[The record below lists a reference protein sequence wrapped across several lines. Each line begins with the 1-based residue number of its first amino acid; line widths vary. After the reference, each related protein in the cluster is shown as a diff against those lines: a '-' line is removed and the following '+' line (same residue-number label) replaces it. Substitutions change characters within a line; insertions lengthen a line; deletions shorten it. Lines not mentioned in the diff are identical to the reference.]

1 MSKLSIVVPC
11 YNEEES
17 IPLFYPAVE
26 KVVRQMNDL
35 QIEYWFVNDGSS
47 DNSLVEMRKLHEQ
60 NPERV
65 HYVSFSRNFGKEAGL
80 YAGLQAATG
89 DYVVVMDVDLQ
100 DPPEF
105 LPQMYELLQTG
116 EYDCIGTRRV
126 DRTGEAKFKSF
137 LSDQFYHVINR
148 ISQTNIVPGARD
160 YRMMTRQMV
169 DAVLSLKEYN
179 RFSKGIFSWVGFKT
193 KYLDYHNV
201 ERVAGETDWS
211 TWKLFKYAMDGI
223 TDFSQA
229 PLSIAVWLG
238 TTSFVLSIIGL
249 LFVIIRRIVE
259 PGSSVFGWASLIS
272 SYYSADS
279 NCYALEF
286 LVSTLVVSIC
296 RSSKDQSILLR
307 KRNNDKTKK
316 PAVLVSRTINCR
328 DFNLGLH

>member
-17 IPLFYPAVE
+17 ILLFYPAVE
-26 KVVRQMNDL
+26 KVVRQMNEL
-35 QIEYWFVNDGSS
+35 KIEYWFVNDGSA
-47 DNSLVEMRKLHEQ
+47 DKSLEEMRKLHQ
-60 NPERV
+60 QDPERV

-105 LPQMYELLQTG
+105 LPQMYDLIKTG

-126 DRTGEAKFKSF
+126 DRTGEAKIKSF
-137 LSDQFYHVINR
+137 LSDQFYHIINK

-179 RFSKGIFSWVGFKT
+179 RFSKGIFSWVGSKI

-201 ERVAGETDWS
+201 ERVTGETDWS

-238 TTSFVLSIIGL
+238 TSSFVLSIIGL
-249 LFVIIRRIVE
+249 IFVIVRRIVE
-259 PGSSVFGWASLIS
+259 PGSSVFGWASM
-272 SYYSADS
+272 
-279 NCYALEF
+279 
-286 LVSTLVVSIC
+286 IC
-296 RSSKDQSILLR
+296 IILLFGGLQLLCIGILGKYIGR
-307 KRNNDKTKK
+307 IYMQVKQRPIYIIKEKK
-316 PAVLVSRTINCR
+316 
-328 DFNLGLH
+328 

>member
-47 DNSLVEMRKLHEQ
+47 DNSLTEMRKLHEQ
-60 NPERV
+60 NPKRV

-137 LSDQFYHVINR
+137 LSTQFYHV
-148 ISQTNIVPGARD
+148 
-160 YRMMTRQMV
+160 MMTRQMV
-169 DAVLSLKEYN
+169 NAVLSLKEYN

-201 ERVAGETDWS
+201 ERVAGKTDWS
-211 TWKLFKYAMDGI
+211 TWKLFKYAFDGI
-223 TDFSQA
+223 ADFSQV

-259 PGSSVFGWASLIS
+259 PSSSVFGWASM
-272 SYYSADS
+272 
-279 NCYALEF
+279 
-286 LVSTLVVSIC
+286 IC
-296 RSSKDQSILLR
+296 IILLLGGLQLLCIGILGKYIGR
-307 KRNNDKTKK
+307 IYLQVKQRPIYIIKEKK
-316 PAVLVSRTINCR
+316 
-328 DFNLGLH
+328 

>member
-1 MSKLSIVVPC
+1 MKKLSIVVPC

-26 KVVRQMNDL
+26 KVVNQMNDL

-47 DNSLVEMRKLHEQ
+47 DNSLAEMRKLHEQ
-60 NPERV
+60 DPERV

-80 YAGLQAATG
+80 YAGLQATTG

-105 LPQMYELLQTG
+105 LPQMYELIKTG

-126 DRTGEAKFKSF
+126 DRTGEARFKSF
-137 LSDQFYHVINR
+137 LSDQFYCVINH
-148 ISQTNIVPGARD
+148 ISQTSIVPGARD

-201 ERVAGETDWS
+201 ERAAGETDWS
-211 TWKLFKYAMDGI
+211 TWKLFKYAFDGI
-223 TDFSQA
+223 ADFSQV

-238 TTSFVLSIIGL
+238 TTSFVLSVIGL

-259 PGSSVFGWASLIS
+259 PNSSVFGWASLI
-272 SYYSADS
+272 
-279 NCYALEF
+279 C
-286 LVSTLVVSIC
+286 I
-296 RSSKDQSILLR
+296 ILLFGGLQLLCIGILGKYIGR
-307 KRNNDKTKK
+307 VYMQVKQRPIYIIKEKK
-316 PAVLVSRTINCR
+316 
-328 DFNLGLH
+328 

>member
-65 HYVSFSRNFGKEAGL
+65 HYISFSRNFGKEAGL

-89 DYVVVMDVDLQ
+89 DYIVVMDVDLQ

-105 LPQMYELLQTG
+105 LPKMYELLQTG

-126 DRTGEAKFKSF
+126 DRAGEAKFKSF
-137 LSDQFYHVINR
+137 LSTQFYHIINR
-148 ISQTNIVPGARD
+148 LSQTNIVPGARD

-201 ERVAGETDWS
+201 ERVAGKTDWS
-211 TWKLFKYAMDGI
+211 TWKLFKYAFDGI
-223 TDFSQA
+223 ADFSQV

-259 PGSSVFGWASLIS
+259 PSSSVFGWASM
-272 SYYSADS
+272 
-279 NCYALEF
+279 
-286 LVSTLVVSIC
+286 IC
-296 RSSKDQSILLR
+296 IILLLGGLQLLCIGILGKYIGR
-307 KRNNDKTKK
+307 IYLQVKQRPIYIIKEKK
-316 PAVLVSRTINCR
+316 
-328 DFNLGLH
+328 

>member
-47 DNSLVEMRKLHEQ
+47 DNSLTEMRKLHEQ
-60 NPERV
+60 NPKRV

-137 LSDQFYHVINR
+137 LSTQFYHVINR
-148 ISQTNIVPGARD
+148 LSQTNIVPGARD

-169 DAVLSLKEYN
+169 NAVLSLKEYN

-201 ERVAGETDWS
+201 ERVAGRTDWS
-211 TWKLFKYAMDGI
+211 TWKLFKYAFDGI
-223 TDFSQA
+223 ADFSQV

-249 LFVIIRRIVE
+249 LFVVIRRIVE
-259 PGSSVFGWASLIS
+259 PSSSVFGWASM
-272 SYYSADS
+272 
-279 NCYALEF
+279 
-286 LVSTLVVSIC
+286 IC
-296 RSSKDQSILLR
+296 IILLLGGLQLLCIGILGKYIGR
-307 KRNNDKTKK
+307 IYLQVKQRPIYIIKEKK
-316 PAVLVSRTINCR
+316 
-328 DFNLGLH
+328 

>member
-1 MSKLSIVVPC
+1 MSKLLIVVPC

-17 IPLFYPAVE
+17 ISLFYPALE
-26 KVVRQMNDL
+26 KVVRQMNEL

-47 DNSLVEMRKLHEQ
+47 DKSLEEMRKLHQ
-60 NPERV
+60 QDPERV

-105 LPQMYELLQTG
+105 LPQMYDLIKTG

-126 DRTGEAKFKSF
+126 DRTGEAKIKSF
-137 LSDQFYHVINR
+137 LSDQFYHVINK

-238 TTSFVLSIIGL
+238 TSSFVLSIIGL
-249 LFVIIRRIVE
+249 IFVIVRRIVE
-259 PGSSVFGWASLIS
+259 PGSSVFGWASMIS
-272 SYYSADS
+272 ALFYFSVVYSYS
-279 NCYALEF
+279 
-286 LVSTLVVSIC
+286 VSV
-296 RSSKDQSILLR
+296 
-307 KRNNDKTKK
+307 
-316 PAVLVSRTINCR
+316 
-328 DFNLGLH
+328 F

>member
-1 MSKLSIVVPC
+1 MLKLSIVVPC

-47 DNSLVEMRKLHEQ
+47 DNSLIEMRKLHEQ
-60 NPERV
+60 DPDRV

-105 LPQMYELLQTG
+105 LPQMYELIKTG

-126 DRTGEAKFKSF
+126 DRAGEAKFKSF
-137 LSDQFYHVINR
+137 LSTQFYHIINR
-148 ISQTNIVPGARD
+148 LSQTNIVPGARD

-169 DAVLSLKEYN
+169 NAVLSLKEYH

-201 ERVAGETDWS
+201 ERVAGKTDWS
-211 TWKLFKYAMDGI
+211 TWKLFKYAFDGI
-223 TDFSQA
+223 ADFSQV

-249 LFVIIRRIVE
+249 LFVIIRRIIK
-259 PGSSVFGWASLIS
+259 PGSSVFGWASM
-272 SYYSADS
+272 
-279 NCYALEF
+279 
-286 LVSTLVVSIC
+286 IC
-296 RSSKDQSILLR
+296 IILLLGGLQLLCIGILGKYIGR
-307 KRNNDKTKK
+307 IYLQVKQRPIYIIKEKK
-316 PAVLVSRTINCR
+316 
-328 DFNLGLH
+328 

>member
-1 MSKLSIVVPC
+1 MLKLSIVVPC

-26 KVVRQMNDL
+26 KVVSQMNDL

-47 DNSLVEMRKLHEQ
+47 DNSLIEMRKLHEQ
-60 NPERV
+60 DPDRV
-65 HYVSFSRNFGKEAGL
+65 HYISFSRNFGKEAGL

-105 LPQMYELLQTG
+105 LPQMYKLIKTG

-137 LSDQFYHVINR
+137 LSTQFYHIINR
-148 ISQTNIVPGARD
+148 LSQTNIVPGARD

-169 DAVLSLKEYN
+169 NAVLSLKEYN

-201 ERVAGETDWS
+201 ERVAGKTDWS
-211 TWKLFKYAMDGI
+211 TWKLFKYAFDGI
-223 TDFSQA
+223 ADFSQV

-249 LFVIIRRIVE
+249 LFVIIRRIIK
-259 PGSSVFGWASLIS
+259 PGSSVFGWASM
-272 SYYSADS
+272 
-279 NCYALEF
+279 
-286 LVSTLVVSIC
+286 IC
-296 RSSKDQSILLR
+296 IILLLGGLQLLCIGILGKYIGR
-307 KRNNDKTKK
+307 IYLQVKQRPIYIIKEKK
-316 PAVLVSRTINCR
+316 
-328 DFNLGLH
+328 

>member
-47 DNSLVEMRKLHEQ
+47 DNSLTEMRKLHEQ

-193 KYLDYHNV
+193 KYLEYHNV
-201 ERVAGETDWS
+201 ERVAGKTDWS

-229 PLSIAVWLG
+229 PLSIAVWFG
-238 TTSFVLSIIGL
+238 TTSFILSIIGL

-259 PGSSVFGWASLIS
+259 PGSSVFGWASLI
-272 SYYSADS
+272 
-279 NCYALEF
+279 C
-286 LVSTLVVSIC
+286 I
-296 RSSKDQSILLR
+296 ILLFGGLQLLCIGIVGKYIGR
-307 KRNNDKTKK
+307 IYMQVKQRPIYIIKEKK
-316 PAVLVSRTINCR
+316 
-328 DFNLGLH
+328 

>member
-47 DNSLVEMRKLHEQ
+47 DNSLVELRKLHEQ

-137 LSDQFYHVINR
+137 LSTQFYHVINR
-148 ISQTNIVPGARD
+148 LSQTNIVPGARD

-201 ERVAGETDWS
+201 ERVAGKTDWS
-211 TWKLFKYAMDGI
+211 TWKLFKYAFDGI
-223 TDFSQA
+223 ADFSQV

-238 TTSFVLSIIGL
+238 TTSFVLSILGL

-259 PGSSVFGWASLIS
+259 PSSSVFGWASM
-272 SYYSADS
+272 
-279 NCYALEF
+279 
-286 LVSTLVVSIC
+286 IC
-296 RSSKDQSILLR
+296 IILLLGGLQLLCIGILGKYIGR
-307 KRNNDKTKK
+307 IYLQVKQRPIYIIKEKK
-316 PAVLVSRTINCR
+316 
-328 DFNLGLH
+328 

>member
-47 DNSLVEMRKLHEQ
+47 DNSLTEMRKLHEQ
-60 NPERV
+60 NPKRV

-137 LSDQFYHVINR
+137 LSNQFYHIINQL
-148 ISQTNIVPGARD
+148 SQTNIVPGARD

-169 DAVLSLKEYN
+169 NAVLSLKEYN

-201 ERVAGETDWS
+201 ERVAGRTDWS
-211 TWKLFKYAMDGI
+211 TWKLFKYAFDGI
-223 TDFSQA
+223 ADFSQV

-249 LFVIIRRIVE
+249 LFVIIRRLVE
-259 PGSSVFGWASLIS
+259 PSSSVFGWASM
-272 SYYSADS
+272 
-279 NCYALEF
+279 
-286 LVSTLVVSIC
+286 IC
-296 RSSKDQSILLR
+296 IILLLGGLQLLCIGILGKYIGR
-307 KRNNDKTKK
+307 IYLQVKQRPIYIIKEKK
-316 PAVLVSRTINCR
+316 
-328 DFNLGLH
+328 

>member
-1 MSKLSIVVPC
+1 MEQSSAFSLNKFRIGERKLKKLSIVVPC

-26 KVVRQMNDL
+26 KVVNQMNDL
-35 QIEYWFVNDGSS
+35 KIEYWFVNDGSS
-47 DNSLVEMRKLHEQ
+47 DNSLAEMRKLHEQ
-60 NPERV
+60 DPERV

-80 YAGLQAATG
+80 YAGLQATTG

-126 DRTGEAKFKSF
+126 DRTGEARFKSF
-137 LSDQFYHVINR
+137 LSDQFYRVINR
-148 ISQTNIVPGARD
+148 ISQTSIVPGARD

-201 ERVAGETDWS
+201 ERAAGTTDWS
-211 TWKLFKYAMDGI
+211 TWKLFKYAFDGI
-223 TDFSQA
+223 ADFSQV

-259 PGSSVFGWASLIS
+259 PNSSVFGWASLI
-272 SYYSADS
+272 
-279 NCYALEF
+279 C
-286 LVSTLVVSIC
+286 I
-296 RSSKDQSILLR
+296 ILLLGGLQLLCIGILGKYIGR
-307 KRNNDKTKK
+307 IYLQVKQRPIYIIKEKK
-316 PAVLVSRTINCR
+316 
-328 DFNLGLH
+328 